1 VASRQRA
8 AGGADSKQRLVSS
21 AVQLFSQQGYEATG
35 VKEIA
40 QRGQAPMGSFYFHFP
55 GGKQALG
62 VAALE
67 RGAEDFGRLLA
78 TLLESGDSLGE
89 ALAGCAH
96 ALADL
101 LEASSWLDGCPVAT
115 TALESVGRSPVLLT
129 AAARAFEQWQEVLR
143 RRCEQEGLD
152 AAASAELASNTL
164 SLLEGAE
171 LLARVQQSTLPL
183 EHAASA
189 LRRLAEAAPSG
200 SAG

>member
-1 VASRQRA
+1 VRQ
-8 AGGADSKQRLVSS
+8 GGADSKQRLVSA
-21 AVQLFSQQGYEATG
+21 AVALFSQQGYEATG

-67 RGAEDFGRLLA
+67 RGAEDFGRLLGS
-78 TLLESGDSLGE
+78 LLESSDSLGD
-89 ALAGCAH
+89 ALAGCAT

-143 RRCEQEGLD
+143 RRMERAGLD
-152 AAASAELASNTL
+152 PAASAELASTTL

-171 LLARVQQSTLPL
+171 MLARVQRSTLPL
-183 EHAASA
+183 QHAASA
-189 LRRLAEAAPSG
+189 LRRLADRPSSAAT
-200 SAG
+200 A